1 MGSSARRSKAPPRLL
16 LLLHRHHHA
25 RLRHVKVSA
34 NSSKAEDPL
43 PSGMTFENALEIL
56 GVVEGAS
63 FEEILRAKNNLLGK
77 NSGDEELAIQ
87 VQTRN
92 YIFVVGFFC
101 FRDLQLEALCS
112 FLLLSEN
119 RHFLMLLPA

>member
-1 MGSSARRSKAPPRLL
+1 
-16 LLLHRHHHA
+16 
-25 RLRHVKVSA
+25 VKVSA

-87 VQTRN
+87 VQALI
-92 YIFVVGFFC
+92 YIFVVDFFC
-101 FRDLQLEALCS
+101 FRDLQLEALYYYLKTAVNS
-112 FLLLSEN
+112 KQMKNHEKYL
-119 RHFLMLLPA
+119 